1 MLIKELLNIAETVGT
16 AVLYLLIAL
25 SVLSLAITIER
36 LVYYLRRRVDA
47 ASLGK
52 ALAARLRE
60 KDLAG
65 MRTLLEGSRS
75 VEAAVMREALP
86 WLERGPDSLHE
97 VVEAAL
103 REKKGEYEWGLL
115 FLGTLGNNAPFIGLF
130 GTVLGVIKAFG
141 YGNRAIAAHFVK
153 LALLV
158 VVSGTLLG
166 IPVAAWLGE
175 GLAAIYRD
183 FFHFPHYEWQ
193 LSARGLA
200 MSVAISAASAFTGA
214 YVAVLGAIVSFRGFR
229 VQGTPFGNVA
239 WKGVFWVTLSI
250 VLYGVLLKPLGMVLA
265 SLVLILVG
273 SIPSG
278 AFKWKEVI
286 ILYVILIVMCVATF
300 VYGLK
305 LPIGLW
311 PEALG

>member
-115 FLGTLGNNAPFIGLF
+115 FLGTLGNNAPFVGLF
-130 GTVLGVIKAFG
+130 GTVLGIVNSFKELASATGGGGQMGNVMGGISEALVATAVGILVAIPAVVAYNWFSRKASDIEDHVATLTNYLF
-141 YGNRAIAAHFVK
+141 AELKALHAAH
-153 LALLV
+153 
-158 VVSGTLLG
+158 
-166 IPVAAWLGE
+166 
-175 GLAAIYRD
+175 
-183 FFHFPHYEWQ
+183 PH
-193 LSARGLA
+193 G
-200 MSVAISAASAFTGA
+200 
-214 YVAVLGAIVSFRGFR
+214 
-229 VQGTPFGNVA
+229 
-239 WKGVFWVTLSI
+239 
-250 VLYGVLLKPLGMVLA
+250 LA
-265 SLVLILVG
+265 SLHV
-273 SIPSG
+273 
-278 AFKWKEVI
+278 
-286 ILYVILIVMCVATF
+286 
-300 VYGLK
+300 
-305 LPIGLW
+305 
-311 PEALG
+311 EAPAPASSAA